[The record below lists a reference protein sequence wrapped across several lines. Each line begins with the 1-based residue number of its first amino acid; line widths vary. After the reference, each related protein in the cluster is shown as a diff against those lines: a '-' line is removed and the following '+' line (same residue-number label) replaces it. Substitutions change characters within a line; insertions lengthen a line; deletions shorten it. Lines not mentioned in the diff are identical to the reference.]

1 MTKAETKREEIAD
14 RLADFLLAEGL
25 IGASLRPLAAAV
37 GTSDRMLLYYFKDKE
52 AILSAALQKV
62 TARISDLL
70 HSKVSSTPSSP
81 DEVRAEL
88 LQLISSEEF
97 RPYMCVWL
105 ETAALSA
112 RGDQLFRTIGAQI
125 AGALQQWIASRLA
138 FPDPARRQATAS
150 RLLRAV
156 EGEFVMRSFG
166 LSNHPEG
173 G

>member
-1 MTKAETKREEIAD
+1 MTRADAKRREIAD

-52 AILSAALQKV
+52 AILAAALQRV
-62 TARISDLL
+62 IGRISDLL
-70 HSKVSSTPSSP
+70 QSNVSPTPSSP
-81 DEVRAEL
+81 DEVRSEL
-88 LQLISSEEF
+88 LKLIASKEF
-97 RPYMCVWL
+97 RPYMCLWL

-125 AGALQQWIASRLA
+125 AAAMQQWIASRLV

-166 LSNHPEG
+166 IFAQTDG